1 MISVSEARKLLADFK
16 IKIEEEEIN
25 IEKSLGK
32 TLSRSVLAPLPHPF
46 FDQTAVDGYA
56 FRFSDWQ
63 EGKSLKV
70 VAETPAGDKPYK
82 GLKEGEAVRIFTG
95 APTPLESDTV
105 VMQEY
110 TIKNEDGVLINSH
123 KFNKG
128 SNIRLKGEQLAMG
141 DEVLAKGHLINENS
155 IGLLASL
162 GLEKVFVNKDINVGI
177 VVTGDEFAAGNKPE
191 PGQIFESN
199 GIMLRSALE
208 KHTCQTQVLF
218 SKDNEEILRTTV
230 SKALETNDLLCITGG
245 VSVGDY
251 DFTPKILEE
260 LGFETIFH
268 KLTQKP
274 GKPLLFARK
283 GEKLAFGLPGN
294 PRSVMICFYQYILP
308 LIQRSQVLRSDI
320 NKTLIG
326 LAHDFTKK
334 DDGKTH
340 FLAGRLERSKVH
352 ILGGQS
358 SHMLKTLAE
367 ANVLVEFGPEKSSWK
382 EFEKVSCLYIS

>member
-1 MISVSEARKLLADFK
+1 MISVHEARKLLADFRLET
-16 IKIEEEEIN
+16 EEEELV
-25 IEKSLGK
+25 LGK
-32 TLSRSVLAPLPHPF
+32 SAGRILSRPVIAPLPHPF

-56 FRFSDWQ
+56 FRYSDWK
-63 EGKSLKV
+63 EDKLLKLV
-70 VAETPAGDKPYK
+70 GETPAGDKAYE
-82 GLKEGEAVRIFTG
+82 GLEEGEAIRIFTG
-95 APTPLESDTV
+95 APIPLEADTV

-110 TIKNEDGVLINSH
+110 TNKKEGQVLINPH
-123 KFNKG
+123 KFVKG
-128 SNIRLKGEQLAMG
+128 SNIRLKGEHLSVG

-162 GLEKVFVNKDINVGI
+162 GVGNVNVNKKPDVGI
-177 VVTGDEFAAGNKPE
+177 VVTGDEFASGAKPE

-199 GIMLRSALE
+199 GIMLSKAFE
-208 KHTCQTQVLF
+208 KHACQSQVLF
-218 SKDNEEILRTTV
+218 SKDNEAVLKSTIL
-230 SKALETNDLLCITGG
+230 KALETNDLLCVTGG

-251 DFTPKILEE
+251 DFTPKVLED

-283 GEKLAFGLPGN
+283 GKKLAFGLPGN

-308 LIQRSQVLRSDI
+308 LIIRSLGMRADM
-320 NKTLIG
+320 NKALIG

-334 DDGKTH
+334 GDGKTH
-340 FLAGRLERSKVH
+340 FLAGRFERSKVH
-352 ILGGQS
+352 ILGGQA

-367 ANVLVEFGPEKSSWK
+367 ANVLVEFGPEKNSWS
-382 EFEKVSCLYIS
+382 EFEKVPCLFIS